1 MRRHSALVVLAGVLV
16 GMLGMAPA
24 SASSSVDI
32 LSPTGGYV
40 PGSFTVLVAA
50 DDDDGVASV
59 ELLVDGISA
68 GSVISEPFEF
78 ALTGSDDTTIQ
89 LVARMT
95 DSLDNVTNSAPVTV
109 TVDAV
114 APSLSITTPQG
125 STLLNLPTVNEFIG
139 GDGVEGTSSDDG
151 SGVVTI
157 AVNLTHTTLNLSES
171 GHASIA
177 DDGSWE
183 YVPAFALVPGE
194 YLVDATPVDAADNVG
209 ATATVVVTVV

>member
-68 GSVISEPFEF
+68 GILTSEPFEF